1 MEEMI
6 GSLVDALEE
15 LGIEYVIVGGVAVVS
30 WGNLRTTRDVDVV
43 ILIREGDA
51 GRFAQTLVKHDFDV
65 NEEDVIKSLEEK
77 THLTVFDKLSDFHVD
92 VKGVYGKEDERVL
105 ERRREVQVGERRV
118 YLASPEEII
127 AMKLVYGSEQDLK
140 DAESVYLRQ
149 KDRLDIPYLREL
161 CKELGVLLDFEKLV
175 EELGGD

>member
-51 GRFAQTLVKHDFDV
+51 GRGPKTLGKHGMTIQCYKAKSSCRVTIGFCLTFIWSVDAV
-65 NEEDVIKSLEEK
+65 SRKSL
-77 THLTVFDKLSDFHVD
+77 FC
-92 VKGVYGKEDERVL
+92 GKPAV
-105 ERRREVQVGERRV
+105 
-118 YLASPEEII
+118 
-127 AMKLVYGSEQDLK
+127 
-140 DAESVYLRQ
+140 
-149 KDRLDIPYLREL
+149 
-161 CKELGVLLDFEKLV
+161 C
-175 EELGGD
+175 